1 MIRRPPR
8 STLFPYTT
16 LFRSVIPE
24 VNLRPIPEG
33 LSFEEAAAFPLVF
46 LTAWRMLVS
55 KARVL
60 PGEAVL
66 ILGIGGGVAR
76 SEEHTSE
83 LPSQSNLVCRLL
95 LGKKNHTNEL
105 QSQSNLVWR
114 RLLEKKANTGSG
126 FA

>member
-46 LTAWRMLVS
+46 LTAWRMVVS

-66 ILGIGGGVAR
+66 ILGIGGGGALAALPIAKHAGARGFVASSR
-76 SEEHTSE
+76 
-83 LPSQSNLVCRLL
+83 P
-95 LGKKNHTNEL
+95 
-105 QSQSNLVWR
+105 
-114 RLLEKKANTGSG
+114 EKLDPAQAIG
-126 FA
+126 A